1 MPDGS
6 NIRRPVSHRWGAL
19 VAVVGGGFIG
29 SLSRAAVGSALPNNP
44 DTFPLATLVINLSG
58 SLLLGL
64 YLARR
69 QRADVTRLALQFWAI
84 GVLGSFTTFS
94 AFGFETFQLIEANR
108 ADLAVGYIAASTLG
122 GLLAAILGG
131 RLGRVMS

>member
-6 NIRRPVSHRWGAL
+6 NIRRSVSHCWGAL

-29 SLSRAAVGSALPNNP
+29 SLSRAAVGSALPSNP
-44 DTFPLATLVINLSG
+44 DTFPLPTLVINLSG

-69 QRADVTRLALQFWAI
+69 QRADVTHLSLQFWAI

-122 GLLAAILGG
+122 RLLAAIVGG
-131 RLGRVMS
+131 RLGRMMP